1 MLKKLTII
9 SALAAVGCMCL
20 FSADVAKPQTQIV
33 LLRTYVSTNTI
44 PGYIGGPEIKYTVDT
59 NGMMQVQAVPVMA
72 ALYPPRT
79 EVVTNY
85 VLGYWDGTN
94 AVELL
99 TAIPR

>member
-1 MLKKLTII
+1 MGSL
-9 SALAAVGCMCL
+9 GL
-20 FSADVAKPQTQIV
+20 FHAEPAKPQIQIV

-44 PGYIGGPEIKYTVDT
+44 PGYIGGANMKPEVDKD
-59 NGMMQVQAVPVMA
+59 GIMRPQAVNA
-72 ALYPPRT
+72 IAITHPPRT

-99 TAIPR
+99 TTVRMRKERP